1 MGDEIFVKD
10 IIAHVRNFQ
19 PGDDEELSKVRE
31 VVAQITDFSDLT
43 LQKLIEETNK
53 DPETSK
59 TRQSTIDK
67 DWDLLSSNLRKR
79 ELGLSSQ
86 LGLILVDEKIYIP
99 RSLREWIIQ
108 VVHGD
113 HESVPKMRLLTERVY
128 WPSKEKD
135 PH

>member
-31 VVAQITDFSDLT
+31 VVAQITEFSDLT
-43 LQKLIEETNK
+43 VQKLIEETNK